1 MEIEQEAFRR
11 RRFIPSLMKS
21 FGFVESGNG
30 SGNVSGT
37 VSGNVSGAM
46 SGNAS
51 GGNDKSVMDL
61 VYESDFMDGAFRY
74 TLTVTPGGSVS
85 GRVIDVM
92 NDEEYAQL
100 RFENFDGAY
109 VNSVRAA
116 YRAELVKIAST
127 CCLDVLFTSDQANR
141 ITGLIL
147 ERYGVTPD
155 FPWDE
160 DPHQASGVFRH
171 TDSRK
176 WFGLIMNIPVG
187 SILKNKDKTPVDVMN
202 LKLDTWGAD
211 RIMSVPGIFPAYHMN
226 HRLWI
231 SVLLDDTLS
240 DEEVMILVDDSFRL
254 TGL

>member
-1 MEIEQEAFRR
+1 MEIEQQAFRR
-11 RRFIPSLMKS
+11 KRFVPSLMRT
-21 FGFVESGNG
+21 FGFIENG
-30 SGNVSGT
+30 RD
-37 VSGNVSGAM
+37 M
-46 SGNAS
+46 
-51 GGNDKSVMDL
+51 
-61 VYESDFMDGAFRY
+61 VYSSAFMDGAFRY
-74 TLTVTPGGSVS
+74 TLTVKPDASVT
-85 GRVIDVM
+85 GKVIDVM
-92 NDEEYAQL
+92 NEEEYIQL
-100 RFENFDGAY
+100 RYENFDGAY

-116 YRAELVKIAST
+116 YLAELDKIAAS
-127 CCLDVLFTSDQANR
+127 CCRDVLFTSDQANR

-176 WFGLIMNIPVG
+176 WFGLIMNIPIG
-187 SILKNKDKTPVDVMN
+187 SLLKNKDKTPVDVMN

-211 RIMSVPGIFPAYHMN
+211 RIMSVPGVFPAYHMN
-226 HRLWI
+226 HKLWI

>member
-1 MEIEQEAFRR
+1 MEIEQQAFLR
-11 RRFIPSLMKS
+11 RRFIPSLMRS
-21 FGFVESGNG
+21 FGFTESGRD
-30 SGNVSGT
+30 
-37 VSGNVSGAM
+37 M
-46 SGNAS
+46 
-51 GGNDKSVMDL
+51 
-61 VYESDFMDGAFRY
+61 VYASDFMDGAFRY
-74 TLTVTPGGSVS
+74 TLTVKPDASVT
-85 GRVIDVM
+85 GNVIDVM
-92 NDEEYAQL
+92 NEEEYTQL
-100 RFENFDGAY
+100 RYDNFDGAY

-116 YRAELVKIAST
+116 YLAELERIAAS
-127 CCLDVLFTSDQANR
+127 CCRDVLFTSDQANR

-176 WFGLIMNIPVG
+176 WFGLIMNIPIG
-187 SILKNKDKTPVDVMN
+187 SLLKNKDKKLVDVMN
-202 LKLDTWGAD
+202 LKLDTFGAD

-254 TGL
+254 TGNSCIR